1 MPYEIS
7 LERDPDTGLDR
18 YTIVPGPEFH
28 EAEQRELTAWLLAA
42 SQNPTA
48 AFAVDLSNAPEPGA
62 ELSAALAVVGAE
74 HLAGLGHAES

>member
-7 LERDPDTGLDR
+7 LHRDPETGLDR
-18 YTIVPGPEFH
+18 YSIIAGPELG
-28 EAEQRELTAWLLAA
+28 AGEQHELTEWILAA

-48 AFAVDLSNAPEPGA
+48 AFAVDLSDAPDPSR
-62 ELSAALAVVGAE
+62 ELLEALAVVRAE